1 MDTRQLAAF
10 CAVVE
15 RKSFSQAAERLGVT
29 QPAVSLQIRSL
40 EQRLGRQ
47 LLDRS
52 GRRVEPTEAGRR
64 LYASAQRLLAAEEH
78 LLEELEA
85 GDEGAVAGRLELGAS
100 TGPGGTVVPVLLCE
114 FQERHPDVR
123 VRLSVSDT
131 QTVVDQVAD
140 RELELGIV
148 GAGRRHRGVTFEP
161 FFRDE
166 VVLACPAGHAF
177 AGKTI
182 TLDQLKQEPLIVMQ
196 EGAGVRQVIEDELR
210 KAGTR
215 LRDMDVHLELG
226 VRTAARWTE
235 VPSERIGDAA
245 AQAGDGV
252 IALGGG
258 SAVDLGK
265 AISAEAGVPVVSIP
279 TTYAGAE
286 WTPFFGIRDRERKL
300 RGGGA
305 GAQLGGVVYEPEL
318 TLSLPRAETVGTA
331 LNALAHSAEALYV
344 EGHNP
349 EADEHALGGARL
361 IGEWLPRVVDAPG
374 DLRARTKLLQG
385 AMHAG
390 MALGGS
396 MLALGH
402 AMAQALGGRYGL
414 PHGAMN
420 ALCLPAALRFNAA
433 VAPDAIKRFGAAL
446 GTDNA
451 AARMEELAELGG
463 FERLRDFGVPE
474 HELAKI
480 AAAIVERAGA
490 KANPLP
496 ASVSEVQ
503 ELLRSIW

>member
-1 MDTRQLAAF
+1 MIVRWGLAELPR
-10 CAVVE
+10 V
-15 RKSFSQAAERLGVT
+15 LG
-29 QPAVSLQIRSL
+29 
-40 EQRLGRQ
+40 
-47 LLDRS
+47 
-52 GRRVEPTEAGRR
+52 
-64 LYASAQRLLAAEEH
+64 
-78 LLEELEA
+78 
-85 GDEGAVAGRLELGAS
+85 
-100 TGPGGTVVPVLLCE
+100 
-114 FQERHPDVR
+114 
-123 VRLSVSDT
+123 
-131 QTVVDQVAD
+131 
-140 RELELGIV
+140 ELGIEQPLLVAGDRWREV
-148 GAGRRHRGVTFEP
+148 G
-161 FFRDE
+161 
-166 VVLACPAGHAF
+166 LS
-177 AGKTI
+177 
-182 TLDQLKQEPLIVMQ
+182 
-196 EGAGVRQVIEDELR
+196 
-210 KAGTR
+210 
-215 LRDMDVHLELG
+215 

-235 VPSERIGDAA
+235 VPSERISDAA
-245 AQAGDGV
+245 ARAGDGV

-258 SAVDLGK
+258 SAIDLGK

-286 WTPFFGIRDRERKL
+286 WTPFFGIRDPDRKM

-305 GAQLGGVVYEPEL
+305 GAHLGGAVYEPKL

-349 EADEHALGGARL
+349 EADEHAIEGARL
-361 IGEWLPRVVDAPG
+361 IGKWLPRVVDALD
-374 DLRARTKLLQG
+374 DLPARTELLEG

-420 ALCLPAALRFNAA
+420 ALCLPVALRFNAA

-446 GTDNA
+446 GTDDA

-480 AAAIVERAGA
+480 AAATVERAGA
-490 KANPLP
+490 KANPRP
-496 ASVSEVQ
+496 ASAAEVE